1 MANKLDIKIKMP
13 SDAEINKMFN
23 AVPILER
30 HRVADQV
37 VRAGSRA
44 VVRKARALA
53 PRSTTSGS
61 VSKWSQKMYETGGTG
76 DKGTPRKKGEIP
88 LWKTI
93 AVVVRKYHTN
103 GTAIVGPKYNEGN
116 KAYFNTGP
124 SGRKQVLWG
133 RVTGK
138 TVPQLRNW
146 IVQAFDET
154 KSEQLAAMKKK
165 LQQKMKEIWGG

>member
-1 MANKLDIKIKMP
+1 MANKLDIKIQMP

-23 AVPILER
+23 AVPVLEQ

-44 VVRKARALA
+44 VLSRAKRLA
-53 PRSTTSGS
+53 PRGEVTGTSKKRS
-61 VSKWSQKMYETGGTG
+61 RSQQSKANWNL
-76 DKGTPRKKGEIP
+76 P
-88 LWKTI
+88 LWKSI
-93 AVVVRKYHTN
+93 ALVVRKYKTN
-103 GTAIVGPKYNEGN
+103 GTAIIGPRWPEGN
-116 KAYFNTGP
+116 KAYFNTSP

-138 TVPQLRNW
+138 TVPQIRNW